1 MSHIVSR
8 ATAPTA
14 PEGARELGVGPFL
27 VPGQQIDWHYRR
39 GGWQTGDVSNIAPM
53 RVVRDD
59 ERGLIAW
66 LALGTRLEIAGGPD
80 GRRLRTV
87 PLAQRWTVE
96 RTRIVEEW
104 WGGGVLRIAPA
115 GTPWSV
121 WLFWSDQD
129 GDWEFAGWYVNLE
142 NAHERHGTS
151 TYSTDHVLDVEI
163 EPDGEIIMKDEDE
176 LTEAIRQGRLSAD
189 EGEQI
194 KKHADAAIA
203 SFGAGD
209 WPFDLEWT
217 RWRPSPSWTIP
228 ELAVLPEIGVS
239 TESSVE

>member
-1 MSHIVSR
+1 M
-8 ATAPTA
+8 
-14 PEGARELGVGPFL
+14 
-27 VPGQQIDWHYRR
+27 
-39 GGWQTGDVSNIAPM
+39 
-53 RVVRDD
+53 
-59 ERGLIAW
+59 
-66 LALGTRLEIAGGPD
+66 
-80 GRRLRTV
+80 

-115 GTPWSV
+115 GNPWSV

-129 GDWEFAGWYVNLE
+129 RDWEFAGWYVNLE

-176 LTEAIRQGRLSAD
+176 LVEAIRQGRLSAD
-189 EGEQI
+189 AGEQI

-203 SFGAGD
+203 SFRAED
-209 WPFDLEWT
+209 WPFDRERT
-217 RWRPSPSWTIP
+217 RWRPSTAWTIP
-228 ELAVLPEIGVS
+228 ELAVLPESVVS
-239 TESSVE
+239 SESCIE